1 MHSSGSLGR
10 RLLAVAG
17 AALAAAAVA
26 APTVGATGHRST
38 NAARQHDAQ
47 PLPYQNPVLPVSQ
60 RVQDLLSRMTLAEK
74 IGQMTQAE
82 RASVDTDTSKITTDN
97 LGSLLSG
104 GGSVP
109 TPNTPTAWADMVDR
123 YQRAALATRLHIP
136 ILYGIDTVHGDGNM
150 YGATVFPHDI
160 GLGATR
166 DPALVRDV
174 EHVAAEETRTTG
186 PQWVFAPCICVARDD
201 RWGRTYESFGETPS
215 LVKEMETAIDGFQGP
230 PGHLSDPDR
239 VMATAKHFAGDG
251 LTTYGTGSNM
261 QTTGNYPIDQG
272 VDEVSHA
279 TFDRLALSPYVP
291 AVRQHQVGAVM
302 PSYSD
307 VDWTE
312 DGLGNRINMHANRD
326 LITGWLKDAMNFD
339 GIVISDYNGI
349 DHINPETYTF
359 AQKVEAGVNAGID
372 MFMQPQNFEQFE
384 STLTDLVNSGQVSMA
399 RIDDAVSR
407 ILTKKFQLGLFEHPY
422 TDRRYINQVGS
433 PAHHALARRAAAES
447 QVLLKNNGHVL
458 PIQGHRNV
466 YVAGSNADNIG
477 NQAGGWTLTWQGGS
491 TNVIP
496 GTTILD
502 GIRQLAHGNVTY
514 SQDASAPI
522 PHDATGIVV
531 VGETPYAEGYG
542 DVFGPQ
548 WAYDPGDHGVPR
560 PVKDMQLSAA
570 DKAALDKVCAAA
582 KRCVMVIVSGRPL
595 ILDPPSATR
604 PTRSWRRGCRAA
616 RAPVWPTT
624 CSGHGRSSASCPCPG
639 RGRSRRSRSTSATP
653 TTTRCIRMATAS
665 PPTSDTHTAAQ
676 TLNVEVAGRST
687 ARHLAPCGWGVPTN
701 HPGERGLHP
710 CGYGPAE
717 EARPERFELPTF
729 GSVDRRSIQLS

>member
-1 MHSSGSLGR
+1 MHASRPLSR
-10 RLLAVAG
+10 RLLALAA
-17 AALAAAAVA
+17 AALAAAALTA
-26 APTVGATGHRST
+26 STVSATGHASAKPSHPG
-38 NAARQHDAQ
+38 AAQASGT
-47 PLPYQNPVLPVSQ
+47 LPYQDPSLPIKQ

-82 RASVDTDTSKITTDN
+82 RASVDTDTAKITRDN

-109 TPNTPTAWADMVDR
+109 TPNTPKAWADMVDR

-136 ILYGIDTVHGDGNM
+136 LIYGIDVVHGDGNM
-150 YGATVFPHDI
+150 DGATVFPHNI
-160 GLGATR
+160 GLGASR
-166 DPALVRDV
+166 DPALVREV
-174 EHVAAEETRTTG
+174 EHVAAQETRTTG
-186 PQWVFAPCICVARDD
+186 PQWAFAPCICVARDD

-215 LVKEMETAIDGFQGP
+215 LVREMETAIDGFQGP

-239 VMATAKHFAGDG
+239 VLATAKHFAGDG

-261 QTTGNYPIDQG
+261 HTTGNYPIDQG

-279 TFDRLALSPYVP
+279 TFNRLALAPYVT
-291 AVRQHQVGAVM
+291 AVRQHNVGAVM

-326 LITGWLKDAMNFD
+326 LITGWLKGAMDF
-339 GIVISDYNGI
+339 GGFVISDYNGI
-349 DHINPETYTF
+349 DHIHPESYTF
-359 AQKVEAGVNAGID
+359 AQQVAAGVNAGID
-372 MFMQPQNFEQFE
+372 MFMQPQNFEKFE
-384 STLTDLVNSGQVSMA
+384 ATLTDLVNSGQVPMA

-407 ILTKKFQLGLFEHPY
+407 ILTKKFELGLFEHPF

-447 QVLLKNNGHVL
+447 QVLLKNNRQVL
-458 PIQGHRNV
+458 PIQGRQDI

-514 SQDASAPI
+514 SQRASAPI

-531 VGETPYAEGYG
+531 VGETPYSEGYG

-548 WAYDPGDHGVPR
+548 WAYDPGDNGHPR
-560 PVKDMQLSAA
+560 PVKNMQLSAE
-570 DKAALDKVCAAA
+570 DKAAVDKVCAAA

-595 ILDPPSATR
+595 ILDPAQLHETDAIVASWLPGSEGAGVADTLFGAR
-604 PTRSWRRGCRAA
+604 PFTGKL
-616 RAPVWPTT
+616 PVTWPRTLAQEPINIGDPNYHPLYPFGYGLTT
-624 CSGHGRSSASCPCPG
+624 HVASTHGR
-639 RGRSRRSRSTSATP
+639 RR
-653 TTTRCIRMATAS
+653 
-665 PPTSDTHTAAQ
+665 
-676 TLNVEVAGRST
+676 
-687 ARHLAPCGWGVPTN
+687 
-701 HPGERGLHP
+701 
-710 CGYGPAE
+710 
-717 EARPERFELPTF
+717 
-729 GSVDRRSIQLS
+729 

>member
-1 MHSSGSLGR
+1 MHASGALSR
-10 RLLAVAG
+10 RLL
-17 AALAAAAVA
+17 ALAAAALVA
-26 APTVGATGHRST
+26 AALTASSVSATGHARPKPSRHG
-38 NAARQHDAQ
+38 AAQTTGT
-47 PLPYQNPVLPVSQ
+47 LPYQDPSLPIKQ

-136 ILYGIDTVHGDGNM
+136 LIYGIDVVHGDGNM
-150 YGATVFPHDI
+150 YGATVFPHNI
-160 GLGATR
+160 GLGASR
-166 DPALVRDV
+166 DPALVREV
-174 EHVAAEETRTTG
+174 EHIAAQETRTTG
-186 PQWVFAPCICVARDD
+186 PQWAFAPCICVARDD
-201 RWGRTYESFGETPS
+201 RWGRIYESFGETPS
-215 LVKEMETAIDGFQGP
+215 LVREMETAIDGFQGA

-239 VMATAKHFAGDG
+239 VLATAKHFAGDG

-261 QTTGNYPIDQG
+261 HTTGTYPIDQG
-272 VDEVSHA
+272 VDQVNHA
-279 TFDRLALSPYVP
+279 TFNRLALAPYVT
-291 AVRQHQVGAVM
+291 AVRQHHVGSVM

-326 LITGWLKDAMNFD
+326 LITGWLKGAMDF
-339 GIVISDYNGI
+339 GGFVISDYNGI
-349 DHINPETYTF
+349 DHIHPESYTF
-359 AQKVEAGVNAGID
+359 AQQVAAGVNAGID
-372 MFMQPQNFEQFE
+372 MFMQPQNFEKFE
-384 STLTDLVNSGQVSMA
+384 ATLTDLVNSGQVPMA

-407 ILTKKFQLGLFEHPY
+407 ILTKKFQLGLFEHPF

-447 QVLLKNNGHVL
+447 SVLLKNRRQVL
-458 PIQGHRNV
+458 PIQGGQDI

-502 GIRQLAHGNVTY
+502 GIRQLAHGNVTF
-514 SQDASAPI
+514 SQRASAPI

-531 VGETPYAEGYG
+531 VGETPYSEGFG

-548 WAYDPGDHGVPR
+548 WAYDPGDNGQPR
-560 PVKDMQLSAA
+560 PVKNMQLSAE
-570 DKAALDKVCAAA
+570 DKAAVDKVCAAA

-595 ILDPPSATR
+595 ILEPAQLHETDAIVASWLPGSEGAGVADTLFGARPFTGKLPVTWPRTLAQEPINVGDPNYHPLY
-604 PTRSWRRGCRAA
+604 PYGYGL
-616 RAPVWPTT
+616 TT
-624 CSGHGRSSASCPCPG
+624 HVANTHGRS
-639 RGRSRRSRSTSATP
+639 R
-653 TTTRCIRMATAS
+653 
-665 PPTSDTHTAAQ
+665 
-676 TLNVEVAGRST
+676 
-687 ARHLAPCGWGVPTN
+687 
-701 HPGERGLHP
+701 
-710 CGYGPAE
+710 
-717 EARPERFELPTF
+717 
-729 GSVDRRSIQLS
+729 